1 MKTRI
6 KWDYLGWKKSKPNL
20 DPNTAQFDW
29 NSSLLTIVNKL
40 KEIEAGE
47 NYTTFDTVS
56 VHPKTHNNILQDML
70 FYRVKGKDRFLER
83 YDVIINEIQKDD
95 EIHLLDKTKNDVYG
109 LIQIENLKNG

>member
-29 NSSLLTIVNKL
+29 NSSLLTIVNKI
-40 KEIEAGE
+40 KEIETGE

-56 VHPKTHNNILQDML
+56 VHPITHNNILQDML

-83 YDVIINEIQKDD
+83 YNVIINEIQKDD
-95 EIHLLDKTKNDVYG
+95 EIHLLDKSKNGVYG